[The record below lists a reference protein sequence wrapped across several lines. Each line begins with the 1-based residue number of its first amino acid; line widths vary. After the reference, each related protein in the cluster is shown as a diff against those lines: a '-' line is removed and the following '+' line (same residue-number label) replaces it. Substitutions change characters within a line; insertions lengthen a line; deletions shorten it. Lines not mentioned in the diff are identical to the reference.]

1 MMERPFKA
9 SANLA
14 KEIVWDVIG
23 NYMSVGT
30 WIQRTQTADGAD
42 AIKIVIVFPD
52 ARADEVTGDELLRI
66 MSGIR
71 TGLPKIG
78 EDRFPM
84 VSFARMAD
92 EAELEGDRFNASA

>member
-1 MMERPFKA
+1 MERPFRE
-9 SANLA
+9 SAIFA
-14 KEIVWDVIG
+14 KKIVWDVIG
-23 NYMSVGT
+23 NHTPVGT

-52 ARADEVTGDELLRI
+52 VRADEVTGDQLLRI
-66 MSGIR
+66 MSAIR
-71 TGLPKIG
+71 TGLPEIG

-84 VSFARMAD
+84 VSFARQAD

>member
-1 MMERPFKA
+1 MERPFIE
-9 SANLA
+9 SATLA
-14 KEIVWDVIG
+14 KKTVWDVIG
-23 NYMSVGT
+23 NHMPVGT

-52 ARADEVTGDELLRI
+52 ARADEVTGDQLLGI
-66 MSGIR
+66 MSAIR

-92 EAELEGDRFNASA
+92 EAELEGDRFSASA